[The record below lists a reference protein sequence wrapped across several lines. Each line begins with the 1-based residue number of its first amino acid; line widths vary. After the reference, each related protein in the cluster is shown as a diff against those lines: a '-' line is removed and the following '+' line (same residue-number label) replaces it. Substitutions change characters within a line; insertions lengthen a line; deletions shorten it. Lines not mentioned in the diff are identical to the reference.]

1 MRLKLFL
8 FLLSGLFLLASC
20 ENEIDVNAD
29 WRDVP
34 VVFCLLNIDDT
45 EHFLRVSK
53 VFLGEGDALAFAQNP
68 DSIYYNPNDI
78 EVKVEELINSNVAR
92 TWILEPRTDIAKEE
106 GVFAYP
112 NQILYSFSVPANN
125 KLKSNATY
133 NLTITNAK
141 TGNVLTGSTKLVGK
155 VNMLTPSSLLQTID
169 LYPQEITFVKWKTV
183 GSGRLYEVN
192 LDFIYREHPAG
203 LPGEVV
209 KKVVTI
215 SLGRATSDNLNG
227 NEEIIKQIDNRVLYQ
242 SLASFIPAST
252 IDNPMIRYADSLRFS
267 INTGDDDL
275 NTYLNVNQP
284 SNTIAQERPQFNN
297 VENGLGL
304 FASRSY
310 FKRTYYIGDVSVDSL
325 RFSSVTG
332 PINFQAR

>member
-1 MRLKLFL
+1 
-8 FLLSGLFLLASC
+8 
-20 ENEIDVNAD
+20 
-29 WRDVP
+29 
-34 VVFCLLNIDDT
+34 
-45 EHFLRVSK
+45 
-53 VFLGEGDALAFAQNP
+53 
-68 DSIYYNPNDI
+68 
-78 EVKVEELINSNVAR
+78 
-92 TWILEPRTDIAKEE
+92 
-106 GVFAYP
+106 
-112 NQILYSFSVPANN
+112 
-125 KLKSNATY
+125 
-133 NLTITNAK
+133 
-141 TGNVLTGSTKLVGK
+141 
-155 VNMLTPSSLLQTID
+155 
-169 LYPQEITFVKWKTV
+169 
-183 GSGRLYEVN
+183 
-192 LDFIYREHPAG
+192 
-203 LPGEVV
+203 VV